1 MKKLILLVFMIFML
15 SSICQAEEFLSL
27 NSENISLTID
37 KYTLLGIGIYFG
49 FCLLTIAIIIGM
61 YINYINNKCL
71 IKVNS
76 MEIFKKRLALGKIP
90 YRDLRFIKKSFCE
103 LDSNTPKQ
111 TNENSKQSVSNTIPE
126 KCSNKS

>member
-1 MKKLILLVFMIFML
+1 MKTLILLMVIIVMF

-27 NSENISLTID
+27 YSENISLTID

-90 YRDLRFIKKSFCE
+90 YRDLRFIKQSLCE
-103 LDSNTPKQ
+103 LDSNIPKQ
-111 TNENSKQSVSNTIPE
+111 TSEIPKQSGISTIPE
-126 KCSNKS
+126 NCSNTT